1 MQTRNEVKSLTA
13 IQYLEQHKQLSIA
26 IEDQKMMIEG
36 LRTVAEKMVQELQA
50 DRVQSSPDGRNGENV
65 ILSIAEEEKW
75 LGHLN
80 RMRYSIGL
88 EIAEN
93 VRRYAPRQAK
103 AVLGYYIM
111 EETLEAIGMSHPMR
125 KSRQW
130 ALDTRR
136 EGERLIQAALITHP
150 EKFTSICLTKEED

>member
-1 MQTRNEVKSLTA
+1 MTA
-13 IQYLEQHKQLSIA
+13 KQYLEQYENVSVA
-26 IEDQKMMIEG
+26 IEDQQMMIEE
-36 LRTVAEKMVQELQA
+36 LRTVAEKMVAELQA

-65 ILSIAEEEKW
+65 ILSIADEERW
-75 LGHLN
+75 LNHLK

-103 AVLGYYIM
+103 ALLGYYIM
-111 EETLEAIGMSHPMR
+111 MDTLEAIGLSHPMR

-130 ALDTRR
+130 ALNTRR
-136 EGERLIQAALITHP
+136 EGERLIESALITHP
-150 EKFTSICLTKEED
+150 DNFTSICLTKDEG

>member
-1 MQTRNEVKSLTA
+1 MTA
-13 IQYLEQHKQLSIA
+13 RSYLEQHKQLSIA
-26 IEDQKMMIEG
+26 IEDQQLMIEG

-65 ILSIAEEEKW
+65 ILSIADEEKW
-75 LGHLN
+75 LQHLK
-80 RMRYSIGL
+80 RERYSIGL

-111 EETLEAIGMSHPMR
+111 GDTLEAIGMSHPQR

-136 EGERLIQAALITHP
+136 EGERLIAEALIAHP
-150 EKFTSICLTKEED
+150 ENFTLICLTRKED